1 MTTEQ
6 IINELKKM
14 EGINYSA
21 PKICTKNA
29 RTRLEDLEQALAKTI
44 QQRDS
49 LITKL
54 EKNQHFISKRIKPL
68 RLEIAAMCLQGL
80 LASGGTHIDTAKIAM
95 KYADNLIA
103 ESQCT

>member
-1 MTTEQ
+1 M
-6 IINELKKM
+6 
-14 EGINYSA
+14 GA
-21 PKICTKNA
+21 
-29 RTRLEDLEQALAKTI
+29 RLEDLEQSLAKTI

-54 EKNQHFISKRIKPL
+54 ENQEEISRNLYYERGLLKKEVEHLNQHFISK

-80 LASGGTHIDTAKIAM
+80 LASNGMYIDTAKIAM

-103 ESQCT
+103 ESNEPATS

>member
-6 IINELKKM
+6 IINEL
-14 EGINYSA
+14 N
-21 PKICTKNA
+21 
-29 RTRLEDLEQALAKTI
+29 LLKTEVEH
-44 QQRDS
+44 
-49 LITKL
+49 L
-54 EKNQHFISKRIKPL
+54 NQHFISKRIKPL

-80 LASGGTHIDTAKIAM
+80 LASGGTYMDTAKVAM